1 MKPIISDINKI
12 IYKIYKT
19 KHPIL
24 GEIIINWSKIV
35 GIKYSN
41 NTAPLRIST
50 IREKKK
56 NINILLV
63 EVDNSSTSVEIS
75 FQQDIIIERIAVYM
89 GYKAIN
95 KIRTIVKL

>member
-1 MKPIISDINKI
+1 MKPIIDDINKI

-24 GEIIINWSKIV
+24 VEIILNWSKIV

-41 NTAPLRIST
+41 NTSPFRIST
-50 IREKKK
+50 IREKKQK
-56 NINILLV
+56 INILLV
-63 EVDNSSTSVEIS
+63 EVDNSSTSVEMS
-75 FQQDIIIERIAVYM
+75 FQQDVIIERMAVYM

>member
-1 MKPIISDINKI
+1 MKPIIDDINKI

-24 GEIIINWSKIV
+24 GEIILNWQKIV

-41 NTAPLRIST
+41 RAAPLRIST
-50 IREKKK
+50 IREK
-56 NINILLV
+56 NQRINILLV
-63 EVDNSSTSVEIS
+63 EIDNSSTSVEMA
-75 FQQDIIIERIAVYM
+75 FQQDIIIERMAVYM

-95 KIRTIVKL
+95 KIRMIVKN